1 MGCPFLFY
9 VATLYAMLMGYVS
22 LLRGQ
27 AWMEEEP
34 LAPLVDRF
42 AWVTV
47 TVTTGL
53 GPLGVVSLLSHALP
67 RVEWYH

>member
-34 LAPLVDRF
+34 PAPLVDRF

-47 TVTTGL
+47 
-53 GPLGVVSLLSHALP
+53 PRSYYRVS
-67 RVEWYH
+67 